1 MTIPIESYKF
11 ILTPILFAMIVNIV
25 IYSFGLNKYA
35 TITKSKYNSKY
46 GGVIGIIWMIIF
58 GFIGYAYYLLYK
70 ESNKY
75 FTIGTVSIIL
85 FLIFS
90 LSYPI
95 ITNSFT
101 QYIDIL
107 NMLSL
112 FLAFILTIIV
122 CNEYWKSTK
131 SIKILIY
138 MTPLLAWLLFV
149 NIYFESYKILIKS

>member
-1 MTIPIESYKF
+1 MSIPIESYKF
-11 ILTPILFAMIVNIV
+11 ILIPIICAILVNMT
-25 IYSFGLNKYA
+25 IYGLGLNKNVKKEY
-35 TITKSKYNSKY
+35 SKYSFKY
-46 GGVIGIIWMIIF
+46 GSVIGIIWMIIF

-75 FTIGTVSIIL
+75 FTIGTISIIL

-95 ITNSFT
+95 VTNRFT
-101 QYIDIL
+101 QLVDIL
-107 NMLSL
+107 NMISL
-112 FLAFILTIIV
+112 FLAFMLTIIV

-149 NIYFESYKILIKS
+149 NIYFESYKILIK

>member
-1 MTIPIESYKF
+1 MAISGESYKF
-11 ILTPILFAMIVNIV
+11 ILVPIIFAILVNMA
-25 IYSFGLNKYA
+25 IYRFRLNKNV
-35 TITKSKYNSKY
+35 TEQKSKYSFKY

-70 ESNKY
+70 QSNKY
-75 FTIGTVSIIL
+75 FTTATISIIL
-85 FLIFS
+85 FFIFS

-95 ITNSFT
+95 VTNRFT
-101 QYIDIL
+101 QLVDIL
-107 NMLSL
+107 NMISL

-122 CNEYWKSTK
+122 CNEYWRSTK

-138 MTPLLAWLLFV
+138 MIPLLAWLLFV

>member
-1 MTIPIESYKF
+1 MSIPIESYKF
-11 ILTPILFAMIVNIV
+11 ILIPIICAILVNMA
-25 IYSFGLNKYA
+25 IYGLGLNKYA
-35 TITKSKYNSKY
+35 TITKSKYNFKY
-46 GGVIGIIWMIIF
+46 CGLIGIIWMIIF

-75 FTIGTVSIIL
+75 FTIGTISIIL

-95 ITNSFT
+95 VTNRFT
-101 QYIDIL
+101 QLVDIL
-107 NMLSL
+107 NMISL
-112 FLAFILTIIV
+112 FLAFMLTIIV

-149 NIYFESYKILIKS
+149 NIYFESYKILIK